1 MKGKRNMT
9 HYMNLWD
16 DSFQAIKEGWKTVE
30 MRLYDGK
37 RKLIN
42 VADTIEFTNTKTKE
56 KLSCRVTNI
65 YRYPNFTELYKNH
78 DKLSIG
84 YKDNETAS
92 PNDMLLYY
100 SAEDIEKYG
109 VVGIKLKTVD
119 PATPAINIELMTFGH
134 PLWNE
139 TISFAD
145 SCSWR
150 AGHYL
155 AERMS
160 KNDFSETERVLVAI
174 ENEKIIGYCTFSL
187 KDELPDDSPYSP
199 FIGFMFVDEGSRGK
213 RISERLINAAIDH
226 ARTVGHKTIY
236 IMSGEQGLY
245 EKYGFEKV
253 GDFKTIYGS
262 VDQLFQKHIGIDGE
276 I

>member
-1 MKGKRNMT
+1 MT

-16 DSFQAIKEGWKTVE
+16 DSFQAIKEGRKKVE
-30 MRLYDGK
+30 MRLYDEK
-37 RKLIN
+37 RKLI
-42 VADTIEFTNTKTKE
+42 
-56 KLSCRVTNI
+56 
-65 YRYPNFTELYKNH
+65 
-78 DKLSIG
+78 
-84 YKDNETAS
+84 
-92 PNDMLLYY
+92 
-100 SAEDIEKYG
+100 
-109 VVGIKLKTVD
+109 VD

-262 VDQLFQKHIGIDGE
+262 VDQLFQKHI
-276 I
+276 